1 MVVIH
6 RVSKSPK
13 AGKDHDQWALSG
25 NWTIGPGA
33 ILLNAANG
41 RIAYRFHARDLN
53 LVMGPSSPGA
63 SIRFR
68 VFLDGQLA
76 NDAAG
81 SDVNPDG
88 SGTVSDLRTYQL
100 IRQPGAVADRL
111 FEVEFQDAGVEAYC
125 FTFG

>member
-1 MVVIH
+1 MV
-6 RVSKSPK
+6 
-13 AGKDHDQWALSG
+13 AGDA
-25 NWTIGPGA
+25 A
-33 ILLNAANG
+33 VLNERGG
-41 RIAYRFHARDLN
+41 RIAFQFHARDLN

-88 SGTVSDLRTYQL
+88 SGTVSDPRTYQL
-100 IRQPGAVADRL
+100 IRQPGPIADRL